1 MPRPLPGWAD
11 MDRVVRWAPAEGIG
25 AEHLS
30 LRSTA
35 EGVIA
40 EGVVVGAR
48 HGTSYGLHYRVTC
61 DPLWRVREA
70 VLFLAGEDR
79 RLHLRSDGEGNW
91 QDSEER
97 PVEALQGCVDIDISA
112 TPFTNTLPIRRL
124 GLALGEAREILVAYV
139 AVPALAPEPVRQ
151 RYTCLEAGRLYRYEG
166 LFRGYVG
173 ELPVDADGLVLDYP
187 GTFRR
192 V

>member
-1 MPRPLPGWAD
+1 

-35 EGVIA
+35 DGVAA

-48 HGTSYGLHYRVTC
+48 HGTPYGLHYRVAC

-70 VLFLAGEDR
+70 VLSLAGEDR
-79 RLHLRSDGEGNW
+79 HLHLRSDGEGNW
-91 QDSEER
+91 QDSKGH
-97 PVEALQGCVDIDISA
+97 PVEVLQGC
-112 TPFTNTLPIRRL
+112 
-124 GLALGEAREILVAYV
+124 
-139 AVPALAPEPVRQ
+139 
-151 RYTCLEAGRLYRYEG
+151 AGRLYRYEG
-166 LFRGYVG
+166 LFQGYVG
-173 ELPVDADGLVLDYP
+173 ELPVDTDGLVLDYP

>member
-1 MPRPLPGWAD
+1 
-11 MDRVVRWAPAEGIG
+11 MDRVVLWVPVEGVG

-30 LRSTA
+30 VRSTA
-35 EGVIA
+35 EGVVA

-48 HGTSYGLHYRVTC
+48 HGAPYGLRYRVAC
-61 DPLWRVREA
+61 DALWRVREA
-70 VLFLAGEDR
+70 VLSLAGEDR
-79 RLHLRSDGEGNW
+79 RLHLRADGEGNW
-91 QDSEER
+91 RDGDGQA
-97 PVEALQGCVDIDISA
+97 VEALRGCVDIDISA

-124 GLALGEAREILVAYV
+124 GLAPSEAREILVAYV

-151 RYTCLEAGRLYRYEG
+151 RYTCLEPGRLYRYEG

-192 V
+192 A

>member
-1 MPRPLPGWAD
+1 MKRI
-11 MDRVVRWAPAEGIG
+11 VRWVPDAGVG

-30 LRSTA
+30 VRGTA
-35 EGVIA
+35 EGVVA

-48 HGTSYGLHYRVTC
+48 HGTPYGLRYRVIC
-61 DPLWRVREA
+61 DPFWRVREA
-70 VLFLAGEDR
+70 VLSLAGEDR
-79 RLHLRSDGEGNW
+79 RLHLCADGEGDW
-91 QDSEER
+91 RDGDGH
-97 PVEALQGCVDIDISA
+97 PIEALRGCVDIDISA

-124 GLALGEAREILVAYV
+124 GLAPGEARDILVAYV

-166 LFRGYVG
+166 LFRGSVG
-173 ELPVDADGLVLDYP
+173 ELPVDEDGFVLDYP

-192 V
+192 AP

>member
-1 MPRPLPGWAD
+1 MNRI
-11 MDRVVRWAPAEGIG
+11 VRWAPVGSVG

-30 LRSTA
+30 IRNTA
-35 EGVIA
+35 EGTA
-40 EGVVVGAR
+40 ADGMVVGAR
-48 HGTSYGLHYRVTC
+48 YGAPYGLHYRVIC
-61 DPLWRVREA
+61 DAFWRVREV
-70 VLFLAGEDR
+70 VLHLVGEDR
-79 RLHLRSDGEGNW
+79 RMHLCADGEGSW
-91 QDSEER
+91 LDGDGH

-124 GLALGEAREILVAYV
+124 GLAQGEAHEIRVAYV
-139 AVPALAPEPVRQ
+139 AVPALVPEPVLQ

-173 ELPVDADGLVLDYP
+173 ELQVDADGLVLDYP
-187 GTFRR
+187 DTFRR

>member
-1 MPRPLPGWAD
+1 MNV
-11 MDRVVRWAPAEGIG
+11 DRIIRWALAEGVG

-30 LRSTA
+30 VRGTA
-35 EGVIA
+35 EGVVA

-48 HGTSYGLHYRVTC
+48 GGTPYGLRYRVAC
-61 DPLWRVREA
+61 DTLWRVREA
-70 VLFLAGEDR
+70 VLSLAGEDR
-79 RLHLRSDGEGNW
+79 HLHLRADGEGNW
-91 QDSEER
+91 QDGSGQS
-97 PVEALQGCVDIDISA
+97 VEALRGCVDIDISA

-124 GLALGEAREILVAYV
+124 GLVPGEAREILVAYV

-151 RYTCLEAGRLYRYEG
+151 RYTCLEAGQLYRYEG

-173 ELPVDADGLVLDYP
+173 ELAVDEDGLVLDYP

>member
-1 MPRPLPGWAD
+1 MN
-11 MDRVVRWAPAEGIG
+11 RVVRWVPAEGAG

-30 LRSTA
+30 VRSIA
-35 EGVIA
+35 DSVAA

-48 HGTSYGLHYRVTC
+48 GGTPYGLRYRVAC
-61 DPLWRVREA
+61 DARWRVREA
-70 VLFLAGEDR
+70 VLSLAGQER
-79 RLHLRSDGEGNW
+79 RLHLHADGEGNW
-91 QDSEER
+91 QDGAGQ
-97 PVEALQGCVDIDISA
+97 PVEVLRGCVDIDISA

-124 GLALGEAREILVAYV
+124 GLAQGEASEILVAYV
-139 AVPALAPEPVRQ
+139 AVPALVPEPVRQ

-173 ELPVDADGLVLDYP
+173 ELGVDEDGLVLDYP

-192 V
+192 VP

>member
-1 MPRPLPGWAD
+1 MKILVSWVPTKGA
-11 MDRVVRWAPAEGIG
+11 G

-30 LRSTA
+30 NRSIA
-35 EGVIA
+35 DGVVA

-48 HGTSYGLHYRVTC
+48 GGTPYGLHYRVAC
-61 DPLWRVREA
+61 DRSWRVREA
-70 VLFLAGEDR
+70 VLSLTGEER
-79 RLHLRSDGEGNW
+79 RLHLRADGEGNW
-91 QDSEER
+91 QDGDGHE
-97 PVEALQGCVDIDISA
+97 VEALRGCVDIDISA

-124 GLALGEAREILVAYV
+124 GLAPGAAHEVLVAYV
-139 AVPALAPEPVRQ
+139 AVPALVPEPARQ

-166 LFRGYVG
+166 LFRGYAG

-192 V
+192 AS

>member
-1 MPRPLPGWAD
+1 

-35 EGVIA
+35 EGVVA

-48 HGTSYGLHYRVTC
+48 HGTPYGLRYHVAC
-61 DPLWRVREA
+61 DVRWRVREA
-70 VLFLAGEDR
+70 MLSLAGEDR

-91 QDSEER
+91 QDSEGR

-173 ELPVDADGLVLDYP
+173 ELPVDADGLALDYP

>member
-1 MPRPLPGWAD
+1 MPAKG
-11 MDRVVRWAPAEGIG
+11 VG

-30 LRSTA
+30 LRGTA
-35 EGVIA
+35 EGVVA

-48 HGTSYGLHYRVTC
+48 GGTPYGLRYCGAC
-61 DPLWRVREA
+61 DALWRVREA
-70 VLFLAGEDR
+70 VLSLAGEDR
-79 RLHLRSDGEGNW
+79 RLHLRADGEGNW
-91 QDSEER
+91 QDGGGHAIEGLR
-97 PVEALQGCVDIDISA
+97 GCVDIDISA
-112 TPFTNTLPIRRL
+112 TPLTNTLPIRRL
-124 GLALGEAREILVAYV
+124 GLALGEAREILVAYI

-173 ELPVDADGLVLDYP
+173 ELAVDADGLVLDYP

-192 V
+192 M